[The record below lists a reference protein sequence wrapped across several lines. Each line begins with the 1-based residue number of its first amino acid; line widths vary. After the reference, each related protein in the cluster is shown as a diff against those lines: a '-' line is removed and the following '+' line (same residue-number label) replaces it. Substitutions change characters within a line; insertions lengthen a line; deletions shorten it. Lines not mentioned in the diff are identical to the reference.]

1 MKNYILGIFS
11 AVLIV
16 GICGAVVQDR
26 NRGVEYEHIYVDPEN
41 FTMQLFTDFEA
52 TPVPKKEGVFFE
64 TLGKLQKNVWRVV
77 SMDDVG
83 FVMLREK

>member
-1 MKNYILGIFS
+1 MKNYILGILS
-11 AVLIV
+11 AVLIA

-26 NRGVEYEHIYVDPEN
+26 NRGVEYEHIYVDPAS

-52 TPVPKKEGVFFE
+52 TPVPKEEGVFFD
-64 TLGKLQKNVWRVV
+64 TLGKLQKSGWRVV

-83 FVMLREK
+83 FVMLRER

>member
-1 MKNYILGIFS
+1 MKNFILGILS
-11 AVLIV
+11 AVLIA

-52 TPVPKKEGVFFE
+52 
-64 TLGKLQKNVWRVV
+64 
-77 SMDDVG
+77 
-83 FVMLREK
+83 

>member
-1 MKNYILGIFS
+1 MKNFILGMLS
-11 AVLIV
+11 AVLIA

-26 NRGVEYEHIYVDPEN
+26 NRGAEYEHIYIDPEN

-52 TPVPKKEGVFFE
+52 TPVPKNQGVFFD
-64 TLGKLQKNVWRVV
+64 TLGKLQKSGWRVV

-83 FVMLREK
+83 FVMMREK